1 MDGLITCDLL
11 KGYPDLHGITR
22 QYVMDSLDTAALHL
36 AEHDNPYLCNMLMK
50 CWDTHKTE
58 MIEIFDRCYPENE
71 LPKWVNYEGF
81 REDMIERMTGHL
93 FTVLAD
99 ADWWIDDENPS
110 ATKINFSDIIS
121 FPIMAEPMCYEI
133 SSRATDQ
140 LSINMSVDLRAAL
153 DDLRN
158 VGKW

>member
-1 MDGLITCDLL
+1 MDGLVTCDLL
-11 KGYPDLHGITR
+11 KDHSDLHTVTQ
-22 QYVMDSLDTAALHL
+22 QYVMDSLDKAALYL
-36 AEHDNPYLCNMLMK
+36 AEHDHPASRDMLMK
-50 CWDTHKTE
+50 YWDTHKVE

-71 LPKWVNYEGF
+71 LPKWADYNGF
-81 REDMIERMTGHL
+81 REDMIERMAGHL

-110 ATKINFSDIIS
+110 ATKINFADTIS

-140 LSINMSVDLRAAL
+140 LSINMSVDLRLAL
-153 DDLRN
+153 DNLGD